1 MAEQSTQ
8 ESQKAV
14 KEHDPIKKLID
25 QGKEAGFLTYEEINR
40 RLPEGAIGGE
50 ELDELFG
57 TLEEMGIEV
66 VDREEDLLR
75 PTEKAAEEE
84 VPLPDLGVETTNS
97 IRMYLTEMGKVP
109 LLTREQELTLTRNIK
124 ENEKTLKLIVLENP
138 ITLRELRNW
147 ESLLAQQE
155 MTPKELMP
163 RGRKTNQELA
173 RMRQKMKNVVKFI
186 ITAEERMSRA
196 EERLQKKTISPH
208 VRASLQDK
216 VQKERTQ
223 IIGKIIGLNL
233 NLEKIKR
240 LTNKIKSIA
249 LKLREAEA
257 EIARYERR
265 FRMSYAELKQLY
277 NQEKAGKITSA
288 AFKKATGYA
297 PTALESTMV
306 NLENVA
312 LRLDRMGETLPLPK
326 ESLFRIYDQIRQL
339 EETILVDK
347 LKLIRANLRLVV
359 SIAKKHLNSSLE
371 LADLIQEG
379 GLGLI
384 KAVEKFEWR
393 RGFKFSTYAT
403 WWIRQSINRAIADQA
418 RTIRIPV
425 HMKEIISKL
434 TKVARKFRQELGRDP
449 TLEEYSKALRLSID
463 KVRGIL
469 RIMQDPVSLS
479 TPVGEDEDSFLE
491 DFIEDEAGSE
501 PSEGAQDFLRHREV
515 ERALSTLSERE
526 AQIIRLRFG
535 IGTGYP
541 RTLEELGR
549 IFNVTRERVRQ
560 IEAKA
565 IRKLRHPSRSRV
577 LKEYLDN

>member
-1 MAEQSTQ
+1 VTET
-8 ESQKAV
+8 QKAR
-14 KEHDPIKKLID
+14 EPLLDPIKKLID
-25 QGKEAGFLTYEEINR
+25 QGKETGFLTYEEINR
-40 RLPEGAIGGE
+40 RLPEGVIGGE
-50 ELDELFG
+50 ELDDLFG
-57 TLEEMGIEV
+57 TLEDLGIEV

-75 PTEKAAEEE
+75 PSEKPPEEE
-84 VPLPDLGVETTNS
+84 IPLPDLGVETTNS

-186 ITAEERMSRA
+186 ITAEERMTRA
-196 EERLQKKTISPH
+196 ESRLKKKHISPH

-216 VQKERTQ
+216 VQKERSQ
-223 IIGKIIGLNL
+223 IINKIIGLNL

-257 EIARYERR
+257 EILRYERR
-265 FRMSYAELKQLY
+265 FKMSYQELQQLY
-277 NQEKAGKITSA
+277 SQVKSGRIAPAS
-288 AFKKATGYA
+288 FKKSTGYA
-297 PTALESTMV
+297 PVALESTMV
-306 NLENVA
+306 NLENVVV
-312 LRLDRMGETLPLPK
+312 RLDRMENALPLPK
-326 ESLFRIYDQIRQL
+326 DTLFRIYDQIRQL

-384 KAVEKFEWR
+384 KAVEKFEYK

-403 WWIRQSINRAIADQA
+403 WWIRQAINRAIADQA

-434 TKVARKFRQELGRDP
+434 TKVSRRYRQELGRDP
-449 TLEEYSKALRLSID
+449 SVEEYSKHLRLSME
-463 KVRGIL
+463 KVREIL
-469 RIMQDPVSLS
+469 KIMQDPISLT
-479 TPVGEDEDSFLE
+479 TPVGDEDDSYLE
-491 DFIEDEAGSE
+491 DFIEDRSG
-501 PSEGAQDFLRHREV
+501 PSPTRSAHEFLRRREV
-515 ERALSTLSERE
+515 EKILSTLSERE

-541 RTLEELGR
+541 RTLEEVGR

-565 IRKLRHPSRSRV
+565 IRKLRHPSRSRP
-577 LKEYLDN
+577 LREYLE

>member
-1 MAEQSTQ
+1 MIQQHNKSIIDNDVLM
-8 ESQKAV
+8 KG
-14 KEHDPIKKLID
+14 LIN
-25 QGKEAGFLTYEEINR
+25 QGKEAGYITYEEIMR
-40 RLPEGAIGGE
+40 RLPEHTTPE
-50 ELDELFG
+50 DLDNFFG
-57 TLEEMGIEV
+57 QLEEMGIQVLESEDTGRPKPETPEGTPAPEV
-66 VDREEDLLR
+66 ELD
-75 PTEKAAEEE
+75 TQ
-84 VPLPDLGVETTNS
+84 NS
-97 IRMYLTEMGKVP
+97 IRMYLSEMGRVP
-109 LLTREQELTLTRNIK
+109 LLTREQEVTLSRNIK
-124 ENEKTLKLIVLENP
+124 EFEKELRLLVLQSP
-138 ITLRELRNW
+138 ITLREISNW
-147 ESLLAQQE
+147 ETLLEQDE

-163 RGRKTNQELA
+163 RGRKTAAELT
-173 RMRQKMKNVVKFI
+173 RMRQKVKVVARAIQKNEKVINSIEAKLQAANLPLKNRAKLQLQADNERKEIVNSI
-186 ITAEERMSRA
+186 IS
-196 EERLQKKTISPH
+196 
-208 VRASLQDK
+208 
-216 VQKERTQ
+216 
-223 IIGKIIGLNL
+223 LNL
-233 NLEKIKR
+233 NQDKIKR
-240 LTNKIKSIA
+240 LTNKIKTIA
-249 LKLREAEA
+249 AKIRECED
-257 EIARYERR
+257 ELQRYEKRLNIPY
-265 FRMSYAELKQLY
+265 SELQAIY
-277 NQEKAGKITSA
+277 NKVLAKKITPA
-288 AFKKATGYA
+288 AFKKLTGYTM
-297 PTALESTMV
+297 TAIESTM
-306 NLENVA
+306 ENIKNVESRR
-312 LRLDRMGETLPLPK
+312 LRILQVLPVT
-326 ESLFRIYDQIRQL
+326 RDNIIQIDNKIRDL
-339 EETILVDK
+339 EESILKDK

-359 SIAKKHLNSSLE
+359 SIAKKHVGASNLE
-371 LADLIQEG
+371 LPDLIQEG

-434 TKVARKFRQELGRDP
+434 TKVARRSRQELGRDP

-469 RIMQDPVSLS
+469 RIMQDPVSLA
-479 TPVGEDEDSFLE
+479 TPVGEDEDSYLE
-491 DFIEDEAGSE
+491 EFIEDEAGQE

-577 LKEYLDN
+577 LKEYMEN